1 MFRLKLRRN
10 TGPFMIRRVINM
22 QINVTFTNGNP
33 NTVYNR
39 LAAKLGREPS
49 NVEVKAELDRI
60 LSR

>member
-1 MFRLKLRRN
+1 
-10 TGPFMIRRVINM
+10 M
-22 QINVTFTNGNP
+22 QVNITFTNGNP

-49 NVEVKAELDRI
+49 TVEVKAELDRI